1 MSGRTYLRSQV
12 VKSDAF
18 LFVVSQI
25 QGVMKDKFD
34 MCLIGGLAIGW
45 HSNPPETVDADFLVA
60 ASMEELEPATWHFE
74 SLGWER
80 GVLRFAH
87 NRPGFPTRGV
97 EIHAVSPISDSQE
110 FKIQD
115 IDLIAAGG
123 DQYLQS
129 VVSRAKSVSIEKG
142 RKKVSFKVATPEDLV
157 VIKTLVGRDKDVED
171 VMELQRKLGS
181 ALDAGYVDQKLN
193 ELL

>member
-1 MSGRTYLRSQV
+1 MSGRVYLRFQV

-25 QGVMKDKFD
+25 QGVLKDKFD

-45 HSNPPETVDADFLVA
+45 HSNPPETVDADFLVT

-80 GVLRFAH
+80 AVLRFAH
-87 NRPGFPTRGV
+87 NRPGFPKRGIEV
-97 EIHAVSPISDSQE
+97 HAVSPISDSQE

-115 IDLIAAGG
+115 VDLIVTGK
-123 DQYLQS
+123 DPYLQS
-129 VVSRAKSVSIEKG
+129 VVSRSKSVSIERGK
-142 RKKVSFKVATPEDLV
+142 KKVSFKVATPEDLI

-171 VMELQRKLGS
+171 VMLLQRKLAGT
-181 ALDAGYVDQKLN
+181 LDVEYIDRKLD